1 VRFNFERVTY
11 TTSYS
16 FKLASIF
23 GASRSSSF
31 CDINSLII
39 LEESIS
45 GLSARKNAQK
55 IFRES
60 FLCGNVDMLK
70 HFPDRLVD
78 KDRIVCQPLR
88 ISRMG

>member
-1 VRFNFERVTY
+1 LLPFLE
-11 TTSYS
+11 
-16 FKLASIF
+16 LLDHL
-23 GASRSSSF
+23 SSF
-31 CDINSLII
+31 RDIDSSVI

-45 GLSARKNAQK
+45 GLSAGKSAQK

-78 KDRIVCQPLR
+78 KDRIVYQPLK